1 MTISIISNIILTMPY
16 EYDPY
21 LERYLK
27 EYQDNPRSRIFA
39 PLAEAYRKSGLVDE
53 AIDICKEGL
62 QYHPNFISG
71 MVALARA
78 YLDKGLYTATIR
90 ELEKVVS
97 EVPDNYLAQKL
108 LAQSYL
114 LVGDNNNALKAYKM
128 VLYLNPKDL
137 ESKTVVSKIES
148 KNQDI
153 LDESVEEIMEDVLED
168 IQEDAPLLPFKD
180 GEYDYRDSELDR
192 YRIEE
197 LQDSGFEEKNAS
209 LAFKNTTKDE
219 DDEPEQ
225 ILTNISTMTMGELL
239 ASQGHKEKALE
250 VYRKIFEQ
258 NPDQLLIK
266 QKIEELEQDLG
277 IDLYDKEADE
287 KPSDDMMETTHDDH
301 NIHTHE
307 EPIKI
312 DFIDHS
318 LTDKEASTDTNDFKT
333 ELDSETDLE
342 NELDSEWIFNDPS
355 ENVKVLKLKS
365 ILNKVRLYKMSAR
378 KAPSKI

>member
-1 MTISIISNIILTMPY
+1 
-16 EYDPY
+16 
-21 LERYLK
+21 
-27 EYQDNPRSRIFA
+27 
-39 PLAEAYRKSGLVDE
+39 
-53 AIDICKEGL
+53 
-62 QYHPNFISG
+62 
-71 MVALARA
+71 VA
-78 YLDKGLYTATIR
+78 
-90 ELEKVVS
+90 
-97 EVPDNYLAQKL
+97 
-108 LAQSYL
+108 
-114 LVGDNNNALKAYKM
+114 
-128 VLYLNPKDL
+128 
-137 ESKTVVSKIES
+137 
-148 KNQDI
+148 
-153 LDESVEEIMEDVLED
+153 
-168 IQEDAPLLPFKD
+168 
-180 GEYDYRDSELDR
+180 ELD
-192 YRIEE
+192 
-197 LQDSGFEEKNAS
+197 A
-209 LAFKNTTKDE
+209 
-219 DDEPEQ
+219 
-225 ILTNISTMTMGELL
+225 
-239 ASQGHKEKALE
+239 
-250 VYRKIFEQ
+250 
-258 NPDQLLIK
+258 IK

>member
-1 MTISIISNIILTMPY
+1 MPY

-39 PLAEAYRKSGLVDE
+39 PLAEAYRKTGLVDE
-53 AIDICKEGL
+53 AIEICKEGL

-114 LVGDNNNALKAYKM
+114 LIGDNNNALKAYKM
-128 VLYLNPKDL
+128 VLYLNPKDS
-137 ESKTVVSKIES
+137 ESKLAVSKIES
-148 KNQDI
+148 NNQEI
-153 LDESVEEIMEDVLED
+153 FDESMEDVLEEVLEEV
-168 IQEDAPLLPFKD
+168 QEDVPLLPFKEGD
-180 GEYDYRDSELDR
+180 YDYPDNELN
-192 YRIEE
+192 YQGEGIQET
-197 LQDSGFEEKNAS
+197 GFEEKNAS
-209 LAFKNTTKDE
+209 LAFKQMNKE
-219 DDEPEQ
+219 EEKPEQ

-250 VYRKIFEQ
+250 VYKKILEQ
-258 NPDQLLIK
+258 NPEQILIK

-277 IDLYDKEADE
+277 INFYDQE
-287 KPSDDMMETTHDDH
+287 
-301 NIHTHE
+301 
-307 EPIKI
+307 IK
-312 DFIDHS
+312 
-318 LTDKEASTDTNDFKT
+318 
-333 ELDSETDLE
+333 ETDEEKSQHQDDADNIYTTEAPKNIKLIDDVIETDQKVDYE
-342 NELDSEWIFNDPS
+342 NQLDDEWIFNDPS
-355 ENVKVLKLKS
+355 ENITLLKLKS
-365 ILNKVRLYKMSAR
+365 MLNKVRLYRMSLKKNPA
-378 KAPSKI
+378 

>member
-1 MTISIISNIILTMPY
+1 MPY

-97 EVPDNYLAQKL
+97 EAPDNYLAQKL

-114 LVGDNNNALKAYKM
+114 LIGDNDNALKAYKM
-128 VLYLNPKDL
+128 VIYINPTDA
-137 ESKTVVSKIES
+137 ESKTVISKIES
-148 KNQDI
+148 KNQNI
-153 LDESVEEIMEDVLED
+153 LDDNIDDIMNEIIEEN
-168 IQEDAPLLPFKD
+168 QEDSPLLPFKD
-180 GEYDYRDSELDR
+180 DEYDYKNNESN
-192 YRIEE
+192 YQANEE
-197 LQDSGFEEKNAS
+197 KILSVETDFEEKKAGNVFRE
-209 LAFKNTTKDE
+209 LKKE
-219 DDEPEQ
+219 DEPEQ

-239 ASQGHKEKALE
+239 VSQGYKEKALE
-250 VYRKIFEQ
+250 VYKKILEKNPEQ
-258 NPDQLLIK
+258 ILIK

-277 IDLYDKEADE
+277 INFYDQKLSEKNDE
-287 KPSDDMMETTHDDH
+287 DSSNESNNKDYSNLHDEDSPL
-301 NIHTHE
+301 TE
-307 EPIKI
+307 ENLNVN
-312 DFIDHS
+312 FIDQNQ
-318 LTDKEASTDTNDFKT
+318 EAQDQPSSKDYLPD
-333 ELDSETDLE
+333 ESEE
-342 NELDSEWIFNDPS
+342 YLDSEWIFNDPS
-355 ENVKVLKLKS
+355 ENTTVLKLKA
-365 ILNKVRLYKMSAR
+365 ILNKVRLYRMSVR
-378 KAPSKI
+378 KNPNKA

>member
-1 MTISIISNIILTMPY
+1 MPY

-27 EYQDNPRSRIFA
+27 EFQDNPRSRIFA

-97 EVPDNYLAQKL
+97 EAPDNYLAQKL

-128 VLYLNPKDL
+128 VLYLNPKDI

-148 KNQDI
+148 KNQDL

-180 GEYDYRDSELDR
+180 DEYDYRNSDLDEHR
-192 YRIEE
+192 VEE
-197 LQDSGFEEKNAS
+197 LQNTGFEEKNAS
-209 LAFKNTTKDE
+209 LAFKSINKDL

-250 VYRKIFEQ
+250 VYKKIFEQ
-258 NPDQLLIK
+258 NPEQLLIK
-266 QKIEELEQDLG
+266 QKIEDLEQDLG
-277 IDLYDKEADE
+277 INFYGQETDENSTKDK
-287 KPSDDMMETTHDDH
+287 PETTHDDYSM
-301 NIHTHE
+301 NITE
-307 EPIKI
+307 EPCKI
-312 DFIDHS
+312 NFVDQN
-318 LTDKEASTDTNDFKT
+318 LKESTASKT
-333 ELDSETDLE
+333 EPESKLDLENEIKSDLESDLE
-342 NELDSEWIFNDPS
+342 NELDNEWLFNDPS
-355 ENVKVLKLKS
+355 ENIKVLKLKS
-365 ILNKVRLYKMSAR
+365 ILNKVRLYKMSLR
-378 KAPSKI
+378 KNPS